1 MTENLIKSKA
11 RVQHHG
17 EVFTPNWMVKKM
29 LAEPSI
35 KAKLNDL
42 HATFLE
48 PSAGEGAFLT
58 EILDQK
64 LNYVDQISHKNSW
77 CDNAMWALMSIYAI
91 ELLTDNIIVARDLM
105 MQIVQA
111 HYQAF
116 FDKKLTIRTNFFKSA
131 KFVIK
136 TNVVQGN
143 SLTYLNNEGSP
154 ITFSDWNPAD
164 KNMVKR
170 EEYTYRSPFDNEA
183 DDVTQGQL
191 SLFDL
196 DDDQEEK
203 GYKVCPVTKIYKEEK
218 E

>member
-1 MTENLIKSKA
+1 
-11 RVQHHG
+11 
-17 EVFTPNWMVKKM
+17 M

-170 EEYTYRSPFDNEA
+170 EEYTYRS
-183 DDVTQGQL
+183 L
-191 SLFDL
+191 
-196 DDDQEEK
+196 
-203 GYKVCPVTKIYKEEK
+203 
-218 E
+218 